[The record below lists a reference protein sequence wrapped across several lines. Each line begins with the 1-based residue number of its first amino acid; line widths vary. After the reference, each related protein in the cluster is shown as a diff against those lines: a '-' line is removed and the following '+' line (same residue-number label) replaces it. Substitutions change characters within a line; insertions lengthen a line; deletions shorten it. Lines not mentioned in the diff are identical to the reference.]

1 MSEVRVKENES
12 LDSALRRFKRNCA
25 KAGIMGEVRKREH
38 YDKPSVKRKKKSE
51 AARKRKYNKFT
62 QRIVS
67 IMSLKEQL
75 FNDLKTAMK
84 EKDTLK
90 KEVIQIVRAGVLQIE
105 KDNKIDNLDDDS
117 VLSVISKEIKKIN
130 DVMPDFEKAG
140 RQDLIDEANKKIEL
154 LKAYLPEQLSEA
166 EIEEIV
172 AETIKEVGAQSIRDM
187 GKVMGSVTAKTKGKA
202 DNKLVSTIVK
212 KLLNNL

>member
-1 MSEVRVKENES
+1 
-12 LDSALRRFKRNCA
+12 
-25 KAGIMGEVRKREH
+25 
-38 YDKPSVKRKKKSE
+38 
-51 AARKRKYNKFT
+51 
-62 QRIVS
+62 
-67 IMSLKEQL
+67 MSLKEQL

-84 EKDTLK
+84 EKDSLK

-105 KDNKIDNLDDDS
+105 KDNKIENLDDDS

-140 RQDLIDEANKKIEL
+140 RQDLVDEANKKIEL

-172 AETIKEVGAQSIRDM
+172 AETIKEVAAQSIRDM

>member
-1 MSEVRVKENES
+1 
-12 LDSALRRFKRNCA
+12 
-25 KAGIMGEVRKREH
+25 
-38 YDKPSVKRKKKSE
+38 
-51 AARKRKYNKFT
+51 
-62 QRIVS
+62 
-67 IMSLKEQL
+67 MSLKEQL

-84 EKDTLK
+84 EKDTVR

-105 KDNKIDNLDDDS
+105 KDKKIDNLDDDT

-130 DVMPDFEKAG
+130 DVMPDFEKAQ
-140 RQDLIDEANKKIEL
+140 RQDLIDEANKKIEF

-172 AETIKEVGAQSIRDM
+172 AETIKSVGAVSLRDM

-202 DNKLVSTIVK
+202 DNKLVSDVVK
-212 KLLNNL
+212 KMLQNL

>member
-1 MSEVRVKENES
+1 
-12 LDSALRRFKRNCA
+12 
-25 KAGIMGEVRKREH
+25 
-38 YDKPSVKRKKKSE
+38 
-51 AARKRKYNKFT
+51 
-62 QRIVS
+62 
-67 IMSLKEQL
+67 MSLKEQL

-166 EIEEIV
+166 EIV

>member
-1 MSEVRVKENES
+1 
-12 LDSALRRFKRNCA
+12 
-25 KAGIMGEVRKREH
+25 
-38 YDKPSVKRKKKSE
+38 
-51 AARKRKYNKFT
+51 
-62 QRIVS
+62 
-67 IMSLKEQL
+67 MSLKEQL

-84 EKDTLK
+84 EKDSLK

-105 KDNKIDNLDDDS
+105 KDNKIENLDDDS

-140 RQDLIDEANKKIEL
+140 RQDLVDEANKKIVL

-172 AETIKEVGAQSIRDM
+172 AETIKEVAAQSIRDM

>member
-1 MSEVRVKENES
+1 
-12 LDSALRRFKRNCA
+12 
-25 KAGIMGEVRKREH
+25 
-38 YDKPSVKRKKKSE
+38 
-51 AARKRKYNKFT
+51 
-62 QRIVS
+62 
-67 IMSLKEQL
+67 MSLKEQL

-172 AETIKEVGAQSIRDM
+172 AETIKEVDAQSIRDM

>member
-1 MSEVRVKENES
+1 
-12 LDSALRRFKRNCA
+12 
-25 KAGIMGEVRKREH
+25 
-38 YDKPSVKRKKKSE
+38 
-51 AARKRKYNKFT
+51 
-62 QRIVS
+62 
-67 IMSLKEQL
+67 MSLKEQL

-166 EIEEIV
+166 
-172 AETIKEVGAQSIRDM
+172 
-187 GKVMGSVTAKTKGKA
+187 
-202 DNKLVSTIVK
+202 
-212 KLLNNL
+212 

>member
-1 MSEVRVKENES
+1 
-12 LDSALRRFKRNCA
+12 
-25 KAGIMGEVRKREH
+25 
-38 YDKPSVKRKKKSE
+38 
-51 AARKRKYNKFT
+51 
-62 QRIVS
+62 
-67 IMSLKEQL
+67 MSLKEQL

-105 KDNKIDNLDDDS
+105 NDNKIDNLDDDS

>member
-1 MSEVRVKENES
+1 
-12 LDSALRRFKRNCA
+12 
-25 KAGIMGEVRKREH
+25 
-38 YDKPSVKRKKKSE
+38 
-51 AARKRKYNKFT
+51 
-62 QRIVS
+62 
-67 IMSLKEQL
+67 MSLKEQL

-84 EKDTLK
+84 EKDTVR

-105 KDNKIDNLDDDS
+105 KDKKIDNLDDDS

-130 DVMPDFEKAG
+130 DVMPDFEKAQ

-172 AETIKEVGAQSIRDM
+172 AETINSVGAVSVRDM
-187 GKVMGSVTAKTKGKA
+187 GKVMGAVTAKTKGKA
-202 DNKLVSTIVK
+202 DNKLVSDVVK
-212 KLLNNL
+212 KMLQNL

>member
-1 MSEVRVKENES
+1 
-12 LDSALRRFKRNCA
+12 
-25 KAGIMGEVRKREH
+25 
-38 YDKPSVKRKKKSE
+38 
-51 AARKRKYNKFT
+51 
-62 QRIVS
+62 
-67 IMSLKEQL
+67 MSLKEQL

-172 AETIKEVGAQSIRDM
+172 AENIKEVGAQSIRDM